1 MTGGVSALGSH
12 PQRGVP
18 SVPPYQA
25 QGSPGELTQ
34 ALLIQQLLNSK
45 F

>member
-1 MTGGVSALGSH
+1 MAGGVRALGSH

-18 SVPPYQA
+18 PVPPHQT

-34 ALLIQQLLNSK
+34 ALLIQQLLNAK
-45 F
+45 

>member
-1 MTGGVSALGSH
+1 MAGGVSALGSH

-18 SVPPYQA
+18 PVPPYQT
-25 QGSPGELTQ
+25 QSVPGELTQ

-45 F
+45 